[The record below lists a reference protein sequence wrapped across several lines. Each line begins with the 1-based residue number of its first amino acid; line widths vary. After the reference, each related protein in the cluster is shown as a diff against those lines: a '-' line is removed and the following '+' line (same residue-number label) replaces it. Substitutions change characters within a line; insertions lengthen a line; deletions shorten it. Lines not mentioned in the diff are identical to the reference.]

1 MKITE
6 VSVKNPVF
14 ATMMMVAL
22 MVMGLFAYQ
31 RLSVDQ
37 MPDITIPFVQVTT
50 SYPGASSEAV
60 MQDVSR
66 PIEEA
71 VNTVSGIKSIRSF
84 SREGFSRVMVEF
96 ELSVDVKTAV
106 QDVRDKVA
114 GVRRSFNKDVGE
126 PTVTRADNDNDQP
139 IMYLSMKSPARSL
152 RELSDLTD
160 QLVVKRLQGSYGV
173 GTIDI
178 SGDVQREMAVY
189 LSPEKMNAYGIS
201 VDQVVA
207 AIRSQNQNQAA
218 GFLVGERTERLVRVQ
233 GKFKD
238 AAEFERVIV
247 ARRGNGG
254 SGAAGG
260 NTPVTLGMIA
270 SVRDTER
277 EETSLSTNNSTR
289 GISIEIRKTRGANS
303 IEAAESIRKNIET
316 LKKALPPDL
325 MLDITF
331 DQSKFIKRGVDNVK
345 HTILEG
351 AGLTVLIVF
360 LFLHSWRSTVIT
372 GLTIPISVLATF
384 IALYAFGFTINFL
397 TLMALSL
404 SIGILIDD
412 AIVVR
417 ENIVR
422 HLAMGK
428 SHVQASLEATSE
440 IGLAVMATTFT
451 IVAVFLPVAFM
462 GGIIGKFF
470 FQFGIA
476 VTVAVLVSLF
486 VSFTLDPMLSAIW
499 HDPPS
504 FINKVGPIK
513 WLLDKQAAMM
523 DWLHL
528 KYDKVLRWAFRPE
541 YRPISMP
548 VPTLVAY
555 ARSGFK
561 RSHLKT
567 ARIWL
572 PKLTLIDFVMMG
584 FQRGHLKIKP
594 ATIRNRGIV
603 LWVAALTFFGSFALV
618 PFLGSEFVPE
628 TDENW
633 SNAMIQTPIG
643 SSYQYAK
650 GKSLQVEAA
659 LQEFPEIKRIS
670 RNVWKNGAWYG
681 LELTEKDAGYPAWM
695 VAVAGKVGVALE
707 QKRRSKQEVDDAIRK
722 RLSTIAGLEVRV
734 GWNRQTIFVMGPDIR
749 ELDRISQDVVAR
761 VKAIKG
767 TTDIESSYKPTSPT
781 LDIIVNREL
790 ASDLGVSMSSVVS
803 TTRAMIAGEDAGQWE
818 GPDGENHQIL
828 VRLPQA
834 GRTGVPDLDKIY
846 VPTSGVNADGSPRMV
861 PLRQI
866 ADFKPSL
873 AERQIE
879 RRNLQRLVQVWY
891 GVASSQTSGEV
902 SSEVRKALATIQLP
916 PGYQFQFG
924 GQAQEMAESMGYAVA
939 ALSLAVIFIY
949 LILASQFGSFLQPIA
964 IMASLPLSLIG
975 VFLSLLMF
983 KSTLNLFSVIGFIML
998 MGLVTKNAI
1007 LLVDF
1012 TNHGRRE
1019 GMSRDD
1025 AIFAAGQ
1032 VRLRPILMTTA
1043 AMIGGML
1050 PLALAFGAGSEQQS
1064 PMAHAVIGG
1073 IITSTVMT
1081 LVVVPVLYS
1090 YFDTWGS
1097 KAQAWFLRNAQA
1109 ETLAAHEAHQHHG
1122 SGGGAEPVLADKHTD
1137 A

>member
-1 MKITE
+1 MRITQI
-6 VSVKNPVF
+6 SVNNPVF

-22 MVMGLFAYQ
+22 VVMGLFANQ

-37 MPDITIPFVQVTT
+37 MPDITFPFVQVQT

-60 MQDVSR
+60 MQDVTR

-71 VNTVSGIKSIRSF
+71 INTISGIKSIRSF

-96 ELSVDVKTAV
+96 ELGIDVKTAV

-114 GVRRSFNKDVGE
+114 GVRRGFNKDVGE

-152 RELSDLTD
+152 RELSDLAD

-173 GTIDI
+173 GTIEV
-178 SGDVQREMAVY
+178 SGAVQREMAIF
-189 LSPEKMNAYGIS
+189 LNTDKMAAYGVS
-201 VDQVVA
+201 AEQVVT
-207 AIRSQNQNQAA
+207 AIRTQNQNQAA

-238 AAEFERVIV
+238 ASDFERVIV
-247 ARRGNGG
+247 ARRGPNGNN
-254 SGAAGG
+254 A
-260 NTPVTLGMIA
+260 PITLGMIA
-270 SVRDTER
+270 TVRDTER
-277 EETSLSTNNSTR
+277 EETSLSTNNGTR
-289 GISIEIRKTRGANS
+289 GISIEIRKTRGANTL
-303 IEAAESIRKNIET
+303 EAAESIRGNIT
-316 LKKALPPDL
+316 KLKKTLPPDL
-325 MLDITF
+325 TLDLTF
-331 DQSKFIKRGVDNVK
+331 DQSKFIKQGVDNVK

-384 IALYAFGFTINFL
+384 IALYAFGFSINFL

-428 SHVQASLEATSE
+428 SHFQASIEATQE

-462 GGIIGKFF
+462 GGIIGLFF
-470 FQFGIA
+470 YQFGIA

-486 VSFTLDPMLSAIW
+486 VSFTLDPMLSAVW

-504 FINKVGPIK
+504 FINRVKPIK
-513 WLLDKQAAMM
+513 WALDKQTAMM
-523 DWLHL
+523 DWLHVT
-528 KYDKVLRWAFRPE
+528 YDRVLRWAFKPE
-541 YRPISMP
+541 YRNIS
-548 VPTLVAY
+548 VPGFSLLSFI
-555 ARSGFK
+555 RSGFK
-561 RSHLKT
+561 PSQCKVVW
-567 ARIWL
+567 IWL
-572 PKLTLIDFVMMG
+572 PTLTLIDYVKSG
-584 FQRGHLKIKP
+584 YKKSQLKFAP
-594 ATIRNRGIV
+594 TTIRNRGIV
-603 LWVAALTFFGSFALV
+603 LWAAAFTFFASFALV

-628 TDENW
+628 ADENW
-633 SNAMIQTPIG
+633 ANASIQTPIG
-643 SSYQYAK
+643 SSLNYTI
-650 GKSLQVEAA
+650 GKAEQVEAA
-659 LQEFPEIKRIS
+659 LREFPEIKRVS
-670 RNVWKNGAWYG
+670 RNVWKSGAWFG
-681 LELTEKDAGYPAWM
+681 LELTDKESRA
-695 VAVAGKVGVALE
+695 
-707 QKRRSKQEVDDAIRK
+707 RSKKELDDAIRK
-722 RLSTIAGLEVRV
+722 RLSSIAGLEVRV
-734 GWNRQTIFVMGPDIR
+734 GWNRPIQIFVMGPEIR
-749 ELDRISQDVVAR
+749 ELDRISQEVVA
-761 VKAIKG
+761 KLKKIKG
-767 TTDIESSYKPTSPT
+767 TVDIESSYKPTSPT
-781 LDIIVNREL
+781 LDITINREL
-790 ASDLGVSMSSVVS
+790 ASDLGVSMASVVT

-818 GPDGENHQIL
+818 GPDGENHQVL
-828 VRLPQA
+828 VRLPKNE
-834 GRTGVPDLDKIY
+834 RTGVADLDKIY
-846 VPTSGVNADGSPRMV
+846 LPSSQTNADGSPRMV
-861 PLRQI
+861 ALRQI
-866 ADFKPSL
+866 ADFRPAY

-879 RRNLQRLVQVWY
+879 RRNLQRLVQVWS
-891 GVASSQTSGEV
+891 GVASTHTAGAV
-902 SSEVRKALATIQLP
+902 SSEVQKALKEITLP

-924 GQAQEMAESMGYAVA
+924 GSSQEMADSVGYAIA

-975 VFLSLLMF
+975 VFMSLLLF

-1081 LVVVPVLYS
+1081 LVVVPVLYT
-1090 YFDTWGS
+1090 YFDTWGA
-1097 KAQAWFLRNAQA
+1097 KAQKWFTSNATV
-1109 ETLAAHEAHQHHG
+1109 ETAAAQEEAAHRPHG
-1122 SGGGAEPVLADKHTD
+1122 GGGGAEPVLSEKMSNH
-1137 A
+1137 

>member
-1 MKITE
+1 MRITQI
-6 VSVKNPVF
+6 SVNNPVF
-14 ATMMMVAL
+14 ATMMMVGL
-22 MVMGLFAYQ
+22 VVMGLFAYQ

-37 MPDITIPFVQVTT
+37 MPDITFPFVQVQT
-50 SYPGASSEAV
+50 SYTGASSEAV
-60 MQDVSR
+60 MQDVTR

-71 VNTVSGIKSIRSF
+71 INTISGIKSIRSF

-96 ELSVDVKTAV
+96 ELGIDVKTAV

-114 GVRRSFNKDVGE
+114 GVRRGFNKDVGE
-126 PTVTRADNDNDQP
+126 SAVTRADNDNDQP
-139 IMYLSMKSPARSL
+139 IMYLAMKSPARSL
-152 RELSDLTD
+152 RELSDLAD

-173 GTIDI
+173 GTIEV
-178 SGDVQREMAVY
+178 SGSVQREMAIR
-189 LSPEKMNAYGIS
+189 LNTDKMAAYGVS
-201 VDQVVA
+201 AEQVVM

-218 GFLVGERTERLVRVQ
+218 GFLVGERSERLVRVQ

-238 AAEFERVIV
+238 AADFERVIV
-247 ARRGNGG
+247 ARQGSNGTN
-254 SGAAGG
+254 A
-260 NTPVTLGMIA
+260 PVTLGMVA
-270 SVRDTER
+270 SVLDTER
-277 EETSLSTNNSTR
+277 EETSLSTNNGTR
-289 GISIEIRKTRGANS
+289 GISIEIRKTRGANTL
-303 IEAAESIRKNIET
+303 EAAESIRKNIDK
-316 LKKALPPDL
+316 LKKTLPPDL
-325 MLDITF
+325 TLDLTF
-331 DQSKFIKRGVDNVK
+331 DQSKFIKQGVDNVK

-360 LFLHSWRSTVIT
+360 LFLQSWRSTVIT

-384 IALYAFGFTINFL
+384 IALYAFGFSINFL

-428 SHVQASLEATSE
+428 SHMQASLEATQE

-462 GGIIGKFF
+462 GGIIGLFF

-486 VSFTLDPMLSAIW
+486 VSFTLDPMLSAVW

-504 FINKVGPIK
+504 FINRVKPIK
-513 WLLDKQAAMM
+513 WVLGKQAAMM
-523 DWLHL
+523 DWLHA
-528 KYDKVLRWAFRPE
+528 KYDTILRWTFKPE
-541 YRPISMP
+541 Y
-548 VPTLVAY
+548 
-555 ARSGFK
+555 K
-561 RSHLKT
+561 RT
-567 ARIWL
+567 WI
-572 PKLTLIDFVMMG
+572 PKLTLIDFLKSG
-584 FQRGHLKIKP
+584 LKREHLKFDWF
-594 ATIRNRGIV
+594 TIRNRGIV
-603 LWVAALTFFGSFALV
+603 LWLAALTFFASFALV

-628 TDENW
+628 ADENW
-633 SNAMIQTPIG
+633 ANASIQTPIG
-643 SSYQYAK
+643 SSLTYTV
-650 GKSLQVEAA
+650 GKAEQVEAA
-659 LQEFPEIKRIS
+659 LREFPEIKRVS
-670 RNVWKNGAWYG
+670 RNVWKNGAWFG
-681 LELTEKDAGYPAWM
+681 LELTDKEARA
-695 VAVAGKVGVALE
+695 
-707 QKRRSKQEVDDAIRK
+707 RSKKELDDAIRK

-734 GWNRQTIFVMGPDIR
+734 GWNRPIQIFVMGPEIR
-749 ELDRISQDVVAR
+749 ELDRLSQEVVAKL
-761 VKAIKG
+761 KAIKG
-767 TTDIESSYKPTSPT
+767 TVDVESSYKPTSPT
-781 LDIIVNREL
+781 LDITINREL
-790 ASDLGVSMSSVVS
+790 ASDLGVSMSSIVT

-818 GPDGENHQIL
+818 GPDGENHQVL
-828 VRLPQA
+828 VRLPKNE
-834 GRTGVPDLDKIY
+834 RTGVADLDKIY
-846 VPTSGVNADGSPRMV
+846 LPSSRINADGSPRMV
-861 PLRQI
+861 QLRQI
-866 ADFKPSL
+866 ADFKPAF

-879 RRNLQRLVQVWY
+879 RRNLQRLVQVWS
-891 GVASSQTSGEV
+891 GVASTHTAGDV
-902 SSEVRKALATIQLP
+902 SADAQKALKEITLP

-924 GQAQEMAESMGYAVA
+924 GSSQEMAESLGYAVA

-975 VFLSLLMF
+975 VFLSLLVF

-1019 GMSRDD
+1019 GMNRED

-1043 AMIGGML
+1043 AMIGGMM

-1073 IITSTVMT
+1073 IITSTMMT
-1081 LVVVPVLYS
+1081 LVVVPVLYT
-1090 YFDTWGS
+1090 YFDTWGVRM
-1097 KAQAWFLRNAQA
+1097 QAWFTNKPATSSA
-1109 ETLAAHEAHQHHG
+1109 
-1122 SGGGAEPVLADKHTD
+1122 GGGSIEPVMADKQHD
-1137 A
+1137 

>member
-1 MKITE
+1 MKITQ
-6 VSVKNPVF
+6 VSVNNPVF
-14 ATMMMVAL
+14 ATMMMLAL
-22 MVMGLFAYQ
+22 MVMGMFAYQ
-31 RLSVDQ
+31 KLSVDQ
-37 MPDITIPFVQVTT
+37 MPDITIPFVQVST

-60 MQDVSR
+60 MQDVTR
-66 PIEEA
+66 PIEEV

-114 GVRRSFNKDVGE
+114 GVRRTFNKDVGE

-152 RELSDLTD
+152 RELSDLAD

-173 GTIDI
+173 GAIDV
-178 SGDVQREMAVY
+178 SGAVQREMAVY
-189 LSPEKMNAYGIS
+189 LNADKMSAYGIS

-207 AIRSQNQNQAA
+207 AIRNNNQNQAA

-238 AAEFERVIV
+238 AADFERMII
-247 ARRGNGG
+247 ARRGNNG
-254 SGAAGG
+254 SAA
-260 NTPVTLGMIA
+260 PISLGMIA

-277 EETSLSTNNSTR
+277 EETSLSTNNGTR

-303 IEAAESIRKNIET
+303 IEASESIKKNIE
-316 LKKALPPDL
+316 KISKSLPADL
-325 MLDITF
+325 SLQITF
-331 DQSKFIKRGVDNVK
+331 DQSKFIRQGVDNVK

-351 AGLTVLIVF
+351 AALTVLIVF

-428 SHVQASLEATSE
+428 SHAQASLEATQE

-462 GGIIGKFF
+462 DGIIGKFF

-486 VSFTLDPMLSAIW
+486 VSFTLDPMLSAVW

-504 FINKVGPIK
+504 FINRVKPIK
-513 WLLDKQAAMM
+513 WALDKQTAMM
-523 DWLHL
+523 DWMHAF
-528 KYDKVLRWAFRPE
+528 YDRALRWTFKPE
-541 YRPISMP
+541 ATRTVI
-548 VPTLVAY
+548 
-555 ARSGFK
+555 
-561 RSHLKT
+561 
-567 ARIWL
+567 
-572 PKLTLIDFVMMG
+572 PKLTLVRYLKSG
-584 FQRGHLKIKP
+584 FRADQLKFEFMH
-594 ATIRNRGIV
+594 IRNKARV
-603 LWVAALTFFGSFALV
+603 LWGALLIFLASFLLV
-618 PFLGSEFVPE
+618 PLLGTEFVPE

-633 SNAMIQTPIG
+633 TNAMIQTPIG
-643 SSYQYAK
+643 SSYHYTK
-650 GKSLQVEAA
+650 GKAEQVEVA
-659 LQEFPEIKRIS
+659 LKEFPEITRIS
-670 RNVWKNGAWYG
+670 RNAWKNGAWFG
-681 LELTEKDAGYPAWM
+681 LELTDKEEGY
-695 VAVAGKVGVALE
+695 GKSLARAASWVGIDLPG
-707 QKRRSKQEVDDAIRK
+707 KRRSKKELDDAIRK
-722 RLSTIAGLEVRV
+722 RLSNIAGLEVRV

-749 ELDRISQDVVAR
+749 ELDRIAQEVVSR
-761 VKAIKG
+761 VKAVKG
-767 TTDIESSYKPTSPT
+767 TVDVENSYKPTSPT

-790 ASDLGVSMSSVVS
+790 ASDLGVNMAAVVS

-828 VRLPQA
+828 VRLPQNE
-834 GRTGVPDLDKIY
+834 RTGVPDLDKLT
-846 VPTSGVNADGSPRMV
+846 VPTSTLNADGSPRMV
-861 PLRQI
+861 QLRQI
-866 ADFKPSL
+866 AEFKPAY

-891 GVASSQTSGEV
+891 GVASSHTSGEV
-902 SSEVRKALATIQLP
+902 SSEVRKAIATMQLP

-924 GQAQEMAESMGYAVA
+924 GQSQDMAESGMNFVLAIGMG
-939 ALSLAVIFIY
+939 VIFIY
-949 LILASQFGSFLQPIA
+949 LILASQFGSFLQPFA

-975 VFLSLLMF
+975 VFIALLCF
-983 KSTLNLFSVIGFIML
+983 RSTVNLFSAIGFLML

-1019 GMSRDD
+1019 GKSRED

-1032 VRLRPILMTTA
+1032 VRLRPILMTTG

-1081 LVVVPVLYS
+1081 LLVVPVLYTYMDS
-1090 YFDTWGS
+1090 LGAVAS
-1097 KAQAWFLRNAQA
+1097 RWFNRNASV
-1109 ETLAAHEAHQHHG
+1109 ETAAAQEAHSHPTPHTGGVG
-1122 SGGGAEPVLADKHTD
+1122 SALTEKHAGD
-1137 A
+1137 